1 MLELKKNVYFVGSFN
16 PNMRVF
22 DIIMETQY
30 GTSYNAYLVCGEKTA
45 LIETVHDR
53 FCEDYFD
60 KIREIVPL
68 ESIDYVICNHT
79 EPDHSGS
86 LVELIRLN
94 PDITVIASAAGIKNL
109 NSITNTQFHAQV
121 AKDGDTL
128 DLGADLVLKFIIAP
142 NLHWPDSMFTYLE
155 SRKILFSCDV
165 LGSHYCEPRV
175 FDDKIS
181 YPEAYESA
189 FRHYFDCIVA
199 PFKPFVLSGLKK
211 IEGLDI
217 DMVCNSHGPV
227 LRTRIAWAIEKYKE
241 WSTPKVNEKK
251 TVAVFY
257 VSAYG
262 YTRKMAEKITEELNH
277 KGISATCYD
286 VIHHD
291 MAYLREKL
299 EESDGFLL
307 GSPTINR
314 DALKPI
320 WDVLSVCDAISNKGK
335 PVAIF
340 GSYGWSGEACGMLA
354 ERVNSLK
361 LKLVGEPL
369 KVVFKPTEED
379 LARCAALADDFASA
393 LA

>member
-1 MLELKKNVYFVGSFN
+1 M
-16 PNMRVF
+16 
-22 DIIMETQY
+22 
-30 GTSYNAYLVCGEKTA
+30 
-45 LIETVHDR
+45 HDR

-60 KIREIVPL
+60 KIREIIPL

-189 FRHYFDCIVA
+189 FRHYLT
-199 PFKPFVLSGLKK
+199 VL
-211 IEGLDI
+211 
-217 DMVCNSHGPV
+217 
-227 LRTRIAWAIEKYKE
+227 
-241 WSTPKVNEKK
+241 
-251 TVAVFY
+251 
-257 VSAYG
+257 
-262 YTRKMAEKITEELNH
+262 
-277 KGISATCYD
+277 
-286 VIHHD
+286 
-291 MAYLREKL
+291 
-299 EESDGFLL
+299 
-307 GSPTINR
+307 
-314 DALKPI
+314 
-320 WDVLSVCDAISNKGK
+320 
-335 PVAIF
+335 
-340 GSYGWSGEACGMLA
+340 
-354 ERVNSLK
+354 
-361 LKLVGEPL
+361 
-369 KVVFKPTEED
+369 
-379 LARCAALADDFASA
+379 
-393 LA
+393 